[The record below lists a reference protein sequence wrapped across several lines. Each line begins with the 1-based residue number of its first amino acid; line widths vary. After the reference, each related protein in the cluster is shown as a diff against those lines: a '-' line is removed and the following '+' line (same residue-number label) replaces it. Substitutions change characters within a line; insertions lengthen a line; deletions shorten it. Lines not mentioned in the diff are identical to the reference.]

1 MMHGFRRS
9 QPSSSSMQ
17 PSNEGSTAAGQTDRE
32 GSAPAISLRKKPGP
46 RPKPKDPEIQRTNKK
61 IVREKLEQHKEL
73 GRPDPEQ
80 CPREECGSD
89 NTKFCYYNNYNVEQ
103 PRFYC
108 RACQR
113 FWTKGGKMRTLRVGS
128 GKRKYERSG
137 KVGASDKDAPVTPPV
152 PIAAVVSAVA
162 KRPNAPAVK

>member
-1 MMHGFRRS
+1 MAAMLAQKQMQS
-9 QPSSSSMQ
+9 QLTLALS
-17 PSNEGSTAAGQTDRE
+17 
-32 GSAPAISLRKKPGP
+32 
-46 RPKPKDPEIQRTNKK
+46 KDPEVQRTNKK
-61 IVREKLEQHKEL
+61 IVREKLEEHKEL

-108 RACQR
+108 RTCQR

-137 KVGASDKDAPVTPPV
+137 KQAVQGNQDTPQPQGTPQLTTGEV
-152 PIAAVVSAVA
+152 
-162 KRPNAPAVK
+162 